1 MWKHLTHPNILSLL
15 GVTITPFQLISNWM
29 SGGDL
34 LRYIEKNPNADRLEL
49 VGVPPVSI
57 TLRLLSLLAVRH
69 CQGTLLSSL
78 V

>member
-1 MWKHLTHPNILSLL
+1 MWKYLTHPNILPLL

-34 LRYIEKNPNADRLEL
+34 LRYIEKNPNVGRLKL
-49 VGVPPVSI
+49 VGVPPVVI
-57 TLRLLSLLAVRH
+57 TLHLLSLLAVRR
-69 CQGTLLSSL
+69 CQGSLLPSL